1 VIVDG
6 AFVWTC
12 FPNDERPRQP
22 DPRHVGYILG
32 LYHDAAGQRRAIVAY
47 TSSQA
52 WTAERA
58 PPGVVIFDAQEATA
72 LGGQKA
78 FVLYLNRLA
87 RLPLTERWFPD
98 IRSAT
103 QGVVAVLSQRRHDSF
118 LQIVADLHMRRLLR
132 FSGP

>member
-1 VIVDG
+1 MIGDG

-12 FPNDERPRQP
+12 FPADERPSQP
-22 DPRHVGYILG
+22 GSRHVGYILG
-32 LYHDAAGQRRAIVAY
+32 LYRDAAGQRRALVAY

-52 WTAERA
+52 WTADRT
-58 PPGVVIFDAQEATA
+58 PPGVVIFNAQEAAA
-72 LGGQKA
+72 LGSQKS

-98 IRSAT
+98 LRSPT
-103 QGVVAVLSQRRHDSF
+103 QGVIAVLSQRRQDKL
-118 LQIVADLHMRRLLR
+118 LQIVAELHMRRLLR